1 MMSRRKK
8 RPAESCESSSPSK
21 KGPVPSSK
29 RRLPE
34 PHPPRPSR
42 LLLGIMAAVL
52 LAWLG
57 VLIYMA
63 ATSVKWL
70 GPVGHG

>member
-8 RPAESCESSSPSK
+8 RPSESRESLSPTR
-21 KGPVPSSK
+21 KGAAPPGK
-29 RRLPE
+29 RQLPE
-34 PHPPRPSR
+34 PNPPRPNR

-57 VLIYMA
+57 VLVYMA

-70 GPVGHG
+70 GPAG